1 MLEIVTLCSIT
12 RNNNEQS
19 AWHLCSMA
27 GMVPMSELRTQNAQA
42 SVARRTRTGQLALD
56 TFRFI
61 SDQPP
66 ILLRQQDDIW
76 IPTLRDQ
83 S

>member
-19 AWHLCSMA
+19 ACHLCSMA
-27 GMVPMSELRTQNAQA
+27 GMVPMSELRTRSFCCKKNKNFLD
-42 SVARRTRTGQLALD
+42 SLLD